1 MTDLSTD
8 ELPVPPHDLNAHVRG
23 FQRWIRPERYLSL
36 REWADEFR
44 YLSSKSSAEPGKF
57 RSSRTPYI
65 REVMDA
71 LSNGSPYEVVV
82 LMFGAQLGKT
92 ETLVS
97 WMGYIADAAP
107 APTMIV
113 QPSLDMAKR
122 FSKQRLDPLFEDT
135 PKLKG
140 KLKPSRERDSGNSQ
154 LAKIFDGGMFIIS
167 GSNSPSS
174 LRSAPIR
181 YLALDE
187 VDGYGITEEGSPI
200 ELAIARTKTFSR
212 RKILITSTPTVEG
225 SSNVEEFY
233 LQGDQRKYHVPCPH
247 CGEFQELVWESVT
260 WENDDP
266 ETAHFT
272 CKVNKCRILER
283 EKTAMLEAGKWVPGA
298 IAKNPKVVSFHLN
311 SLYSPLGWFGL
322 SDAVRMFLRTKGS
335 QELLRSFVNT
345 YLALPFVERGEA
357 PDWERLYR
365 QREDYTIGTV
375 PRGAVFLTC
384 GVDVQANRLEYEV
397 VGWGKDR
404 QSWSVEYGQI
414 LGDTSSTDA
423 PVWGDLEK
431 LLERTFEG
439 EDGELFQIK
448 LLAIDSGFNTQTVY
462 GWCRKHP
469 GTRVAAIKGSASAAS
484 IIGIPRPV
492 DVTIGGKQIKRGL
505 KLWTAGVSLVKSEL
519 YGLLR
524 LEPPLREDDPYPA
537 GYCHFPQYD
546 EEYFKMLTAE
556 QLMVRTVKGYR
567 RFEWN
572 KIRERNEALDLRV
585 LNRVA
590 TAILGMDRWKQSAWD
605 AMAPAKVEKP
615 EPERDEATASPPVQT
630 PAPRRAPAAPVPQ
643 QRRKSSYW

>member
-1 MTDLSTD
+1 MSDLST
-8 ELPVPPHDLNAHVRG
+8 ELPTPPHDLNCRIRG
-23 FQRWIRPERYLSL
+23 YQRGLRPEPYVSL

-135 PKLKG
+135 PRLKG

-154 LAKIFDGGMFIIS
+154 LAKLFEGGMFIIS
-167 GSNSPSS
+167 GSNSPAS

-187 VDGYGITEEGSPI
+187 VDGYGITEEGHPI
-200 ELAIARTKTFSR
+200 ELAMARTKTFSR
-212 RKILITSTPTVEG
+212 RKVLITSTPTVEG
-225 SSNVEEFY
+225 ASNVEEFF
-233 LQGDQRKYHVPCPH
+233 LQGDQRYYHVPCPH
-247 CGEFQELVWESVT
+247 CGEYQRLKWESVK
-260 WENDDP
+260 WEQDQP
-266 ETAHFT
+266 ETAHFI
-272 CKVNKCRILER
+272 CEVNGCRIEEKHKTEMLER
-283 EKTAMLEAGKWVPGA
+283 GRWVASAVP
-298 IAKNPKVVSFHLN
+298 KNPKVVSFHLN

-335 QELLRSFVNT
+335 QELLRAFVNT
-345 YLALPFVERGEA
+345 YLAQTFSERGTA
-357 PDWERLYR
+357 PDWEKLYR
-365 QREDYTIGTV
+365 RREDYTIGTV
-375 PRGAVFLTC
+375 PHGVVFLTC
-384 GVDVQANRLEYEV
+384 GVDVQGDRLEYEV
-397 VGWGKDR
+397 TGWCRDK
-404 QSWSVEYGQI
+404 SSYSIEYGQI
-414 LGDTSSTDA
+414 IGDTASLDS
-423 PVWGDLEK
+423 PVWRELDQ
-431 LLERTFEG
+431 LLARDFEG
-439 EDGELFQIK
+439 EGGELFPIK
-448 LLAIDSGFNTQTVY
+448 LMAVDSGFNTQTVY

-469 GTRVAAIKGSASAAS
+469 GSRVAAVKGSATAAS

-492 DVTIGGKQIKRGL
+492 DVTTGGKQIKRGL

-519 YGLLR
+519 YGLLN
-524 LEPPLREDDPYPA
+524 LEPPLKEGDPYPA
-537 GYCHFPQYD
+537 GYCHFPEYD

-567 RFEWN
+567 RYEWQ
-572 KIRERNEALDLRV
+572 KVRARNEALDLRV
-585 LNRVA
+585 LSRVGA
-590 TAILGMDRWKQSAWD
+590 AILGMDRWKEAAWD
-605 AMAPAKVEKP
+605 AMGPAPVEAKP
-615 EPERDEATASPPVQT
+615 EPVEQTPVADPAPKPARVKAPPV
-630 PAPRRAPAAPVPQ
+630 PL